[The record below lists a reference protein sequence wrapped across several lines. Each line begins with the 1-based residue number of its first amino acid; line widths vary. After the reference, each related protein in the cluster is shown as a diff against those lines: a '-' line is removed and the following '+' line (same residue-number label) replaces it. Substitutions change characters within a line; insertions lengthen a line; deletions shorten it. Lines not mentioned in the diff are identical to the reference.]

1 MAVELN
7 TEKKTLTIPDL
18 GVTMRTIMAV
28 AASGYAETKNRS
40 WKIIYKGAHIGT
52 VKVKDDHL
60 KRSTHVANSNGPQT
74 VRSPAKIT
82 SRRYFEKAVDGT
94 NLAVRQGPSGCVVI
108 TPAQD
113 SEGGIQCGEFT
124 GIADDEKGNAGS

>member
-28 AASGYAETKNRS
+28 AASGYVETQDRS

-60 KRSTHVANSNGPQT
+60 KRSKHVTNSIGSQ
-74 VRSPAKIT
+74 VKRSPAKIT
-82 SRRYFEKAVDGT
+82 GRSFPVQAADGAS
-94 NLAVRQGPSGCVVI
+94 LAVRQRSSGS
-108 TPAQD
+108 ADFASFGD
-113 SEGGIQCGEFT
+113 SEGGFGV
-124 GIADDEKGNAGS
+124 D

>member
-28 AASGYAETKNRS
+28 AASGYVETQDRS

-60 KRSTHVANSNGPQT
+60 KRSKHVTNSIGTQT

-94 NLAVRQGPSGCVVI
+94 NLAVRQGSSGCVVV

-113 SEGGIQCGEFT
+113 SEGEIQRGEFA